1 MADVDF
7 EESDISDLEAS
18 LEILIFNIFFI
29 VGRLSKSSSNVISI
43 KGVLSSSELN
53 FSFAV
58 AVFLQTKV

>member
-7 EESDISDLEAS
+7 EESDISDLEVS
-18 LEILIFNIFFI
+18 LEVLIFNIFFI

-53 FSFAV
+53 FSFFANKSIK
-58 AVFLQTKV
+58 LIY